1 MYNMTQNTMPQNLP
15 APYELN
21 TPQVQSYS
29 RGGST
34 ARHKGLEAAH
44 VSPHELSIMDHLQGG
59 AKIDKDGVRSYGPLE
74 ALIKNP
80 HIVHSIHRHHHHNRK
95 HHAYGGYTPSM
106 EHLREGGRNGDTE
119 LAMIGP
125 HTHHL
130 FNQLAGHAT
139 RNPITGH
146 PEYFDIGGALS
157 GLWDTVKGFGAP
169 IMNAIGGMFGS
180 APEAIKQVAQSA
192 APALIPMAQQ
202 YLGDKGGALGQMAG
216 QMLPGMAD
224 KFLGPQSQ
232 NMNPMYQNLGQSI
245 GRGAQSY
252 AGGASPQQAF
262 GQGVQNFGNQMGGGF
277 GNAIQE
283 AGQSFGQ
290 GNGFS
295 ESMRRGAQRGFNE
308 MGGRQGLYNTA
319 RNIGMGGL
327 TGGMNGAR
335 QAAGN
340 EMNQYAQ
347 RMMPRPANQQ
357 RYPQQ
362 QYFPPQQQ
370 FNPYEQD
377 QGYPYEIE
385 G

>member
-1 MYNMTQNTMPQNLP
+1 MTQNTMPTSQNSVP

-21 TPQVQSYS
+21 TPQIQAYAG
-29 RGGST
+29 GGST
-34 ARHKGLEAAH
+34 SRHKGLEAAH

-74 ALIKNP
+74 SLIKNP
-80 HIVHSIHRHHHHNRK
+80 HIVHSIHKHHHNRK
-95 HHAYGGYTPSM
+95 RHAQGGYSPSM

-119 LAMIGP
+119 LALIGP

-139 RNPITGH
+139 RNPNTGH
-146 PEYFDIGGALS
+146 PEYFDLGGALS
-157 GLWDTVKGFGAP
+157 GLWDTVKGGMGNLFG
-169 IMNAIGGMFGS
+169 G
-180 APEAIKQVAQSA
+180 APEAIKQVAQTA
-192 APALIPMAQQ
+192 APSLIPMAQQ
-202 YLGDKGGALGQMAG
+202 YLGDKGGAFGQIAG

-232 NMNPMYQNLGQSI
+232 NMNPMYRNLGESI

-252 AGGASPQQAF
+252 GQGASPQQAF
-262 GQGVQNFGNQMGGGF
+262 GHGVQNFGNQMGGGF
-277 GNAIQE
+277 GNAIQQ

-290 GNGFS
+290 GNSFGD
-295 ESMRRGAQRGFNE
+295 SMRHGAQRGFNE

-319 RNIGMGGL
+319 LNVGMGGL
-327 TGGMNGAR
+327 QGGMNGAR

-362 QYFPPQQQ
+362 QYSPPQQQ

-377 QGYPYEIE
+377 QGYPYQVE